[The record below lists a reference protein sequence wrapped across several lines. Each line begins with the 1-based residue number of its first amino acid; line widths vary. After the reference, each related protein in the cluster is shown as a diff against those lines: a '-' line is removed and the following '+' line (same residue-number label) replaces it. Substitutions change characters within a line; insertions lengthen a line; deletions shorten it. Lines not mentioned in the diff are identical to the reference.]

1 MSASCRPRRVRPA
14 SSVPHEAWGSPVT
27 PSGNRPL
34 PAARWPAHLA
44 GGPLPARAVFGPDH
58 APPRS
63 PSGAPLR
70 AQTSASMTKNIG
82 LTDRRI
88 RFAAA
93 AVLAALALFAVDG
106 ALAWVLGAAA
116 VMLVLTSSV
125 GTCPAYLPFHF
136 STRR

>member
-1 MSASCRPRRVRPA
+1 
-14 SSVPHEAWGSPVT
+14 
-27 PSGNRPL
+27 
-34 PAARWPAHLA
+34 
-44 GGPLPARAVFGPDH
+44 
-58 APPRS
+58 
-63 PSGAPLR
+63 
-70 AQTSASMTKNIG
+70 MTKNIG